1 MTSKNQ
7 FENQLR
13 ESLQYGFI
21 NHKQYQDK
29 LYSPKIVL
37 NKRETG
43 ENVLTEIQEQLE
55 TCRTFTFNVAFI
67 TEDGI
72 AMLKTQLAD
81 LSRKDVSRLMCWDS
95 DGTSTMFGYS
105 LNNQMVPIFVNY
117 HKTDKTNAEI
127 QYEDAFI
134 NQSILKWFTTSR
146 RTLQSKTERKIIE
159 HQEQGIDLHLFI
171 KKSDLDDPDHYY
183 LGQVDVIA
191 GTPQQERV
199 NGQNIVTMDL
209 ALRESVPYELF
220 HYFINE

>member
-1 MTSKNQ
+1 
-7 FENQLR
+7 
-13 ESLQYGFI
+13 
-21 NHKQYQDK
+21 
-29 LYSPKIVL
+29 
-37 NKRETG
+37 
-43 ENVLTEIQEQLE
+43 
-55 TCRTFTFNVAFI
+55 
-67 TEDGI
+67 
-72 AMLKTQLAD
+72 
-81 LSRKDVSRLMCWDS
+81 MCWDS

-105 LNNQMVPIFVNY
+105 LNKQTVPIFVNY

-127 QYEDAFI
+127 QYEDEFI
-134 NQSILKWFTTSR
+134 NQNILKWFTTSR

>member
-1 MTSKNQ
+1 
-7 FENQLR
+7 
-13 ESLQYGFI
+13 
-21 NHKQYQDK
+21 
-29 LYSPKIVL
+29 
-37 NKRETG
+37 
-43 ENVLTEIQEQLE
+43 
-55 TCRTFTFNVAFI
+55 
-67 TEDGI
+67 
-72 AMLKTQLAD
+72 
-81 LSRKDVSRLMCWDS
+81 
-95 DGTSTMFGYS
+95 MFGYS